1 MKQYQEHHWS
11 LSCPIQWLLFSLHGY
26 LAKLIT
32 PLLNMFQTFS
42 NTLLFS
48 LPLLWPRC
56 LGFFYWLS
64 PYLNNNQTLK
74 SVPDCF
80 WTSLYSFYLMSWL
93 DYRLKYHFI
102 SDSKINISNLDPPV
116 PTKLQTSKIHLN
128 LVSNKH
134 FDSLNATKTDPRL
147 SAPYS
152 KPAFFMIFPISIL
165 FF

>member
-42 NTLLFS
+42 NALLFS

-74 SVPDCF
+74 SVPDSVFGPLC
-80 WTSLYSFYLMSWL
+80 
-93 DYRLKYHFI
+93 
-102 SDSKINISNLDPPV
+102 
-116 PTKLQTSKIHLN
+116 IH
-128 LVSNKH
+128 
-134 FDSLNATKTDPRL
+134 
-147 SAPYS
+147 
-152 KPAFFMIFPISIL
+152 SIL
-165 FF
+165 CLGWIIDLSTILLVTPKLTSQTWTPLSRLNSRLRKYILT

>member
-1 MKQYQEHHWS
+1 MGIWQS
-11 LSCPIQWLLFSLHGY
+11 WLLPSLTCSRH
-26 LAKLIT
+26 LAIHSCFL
-32 PLLNMFQTFS
+32 S
-42 NTLLFS
+42 LFS
-48 LPLLWPRC
+48 GHVVSISSTGFLLISTITKHWRAC
-56 LGFFYWLS
+56 
-64 PYLNNNQTLK
+64 QTQSL
-74 SVPDCF
+74 DLF
-80 WTSLYSFYLMSWL
+80 SLYSFYLISWL

-134 FDSLNATKTDPRL
+134 FNSLNATKTDLWL